1 MEYCRC
7 HLRHRGIHHTSLK
20 GYRRRQLGDI
30 SDVTWGISQT
40 SLTTHGNITEVVK
53 QVGGVGVA
61 PRSAHG
67 PAGVPAVVVIHRA
80 IGEVVQ
86 AAERKSCVAPKQA
99 RFSARRIRHASGV
112 VVAASVSQT
121 FCRCNIRVTRDEG
134 EEGVGGVGWGGRGLC
149 WVIMGYRVEVRA
161 FQK

>member
-1 MEYCRC
+1 M
-7 HLRHRGIHHTSLK
+7 GIHHTLLK

-30 SDVTWGISQT
+30 SDVTYGISQT
-40 SLTTHGNITEVVK
+40 SLTTQGDIAEVVE

-99 RFSARRIRHASGV
+99 RLSARRRRHASCV
-112 VVAASVSQT
+112 VVATSVSQT
-121 FCRCNIRVTRDEG
+121 FCRCNIHVTRDEG
-134 EEGVGGVGWGGRGLC
+134 EEEVGEVGWGGVGWEGVVL
-149 WVIMGYRVEVRA
+149 GYYGISC
-161 FQK
+161 